1 MGVGES
7 LLQVGANLIN
17 FCCYQRQH
25 GTGDRQWAYPKLA
38 DAIRTLGRTAIELR
52 GICLVFLQQLPN
64 KLIDREFISE
74 PVETISLMKQ
84 RGILTRRHLLAIPG
98 PDLCHEWQVVDRI
111 SALWRESRRRSNT
124 S

>member
-25 GTGDRQWAYPKLA
+25 GTGDRQWAHPKLA

-84 RGILTRRHLLAIPG
+84 RGILTLASPPRYTRPESLPRMAGCRPNIG
-98 PDLCHEWQVVDRI
+98 VV
-111 SALWRESRRRSNT
+111 A
-124 S
+124 